1 MIINE
6 KLLALNDASHATVT
20 VTRHTL
26 CFILCNGLTKT
37 ELEREEVITKVRN
50 DSINCNRRTE
60 GLRKT
65 GCLSISPDV
74 GRNQR

>member
-50 DSINCNRRTE
+50 DSTATE
-60 GLRKT
+60 GLKGSEKRDA
-65 GCLSISPDV
+65 SPYL
-74 GRNQR
+74 QM